1 MEIYREGLKVLK
13 KYALNGKFK
22 QQENGMGALALML
35 QIVSLNT
42 IDFLRSASRRHER
55 ELEYA
60 SRFKASRFDD
70 NPHKLGEAFIKVN
83 EFIDT
88 DLKELEQVAVREYV
102 ELLRGQHCFESDGPP
117 EKLLPAK
124 VREVLK
130 QPDLADKVIWAAHKS
145 GMAKLREFLTGGMLW
160 SDPNETIGHGGK
172 ENVVER
178 ENWEIENEK
187 TESLNSHIYSA
198 IAWKQA
204 MSFLQKSDQL
214 AALSDTQLAAFD
226 ALGTP

>member
-1 MEIYREGLKVLK
+1 MHGPGEPDKRNETDKEIAADLVKATLDDVERAIGLFHETRGRLVLKILHDTFPTVPFEDLVDIYRKGLKVLK

-35 QIVSLNT
+35 QIVSLDT
-42 IDFLRSASRRHER
+42 IDFLRAAGRRHER

-60 SRFKASRFDD
+60 SRFKASRFD
-70 NPHKLGEAFIKVN
+70 NSHKLGEAFIKVN

-130 QPDLADKVIWAAHKS
+130 QPDLADKDIWAAHKS
-145 GMAKLREFLTGGMLW
+145 GMAKLREFLTGGM
-160 SDPNETIGHGGK
+160 
-172 ENVVER
+172 R
-178 ENWEIENEK
+178 
-187 TESLNSHIYSA
+187 
-198 IAWKQA
+198 
-204 MSFLQKSDQL
+204 
-214 AALSDTQLAAFD
+214 
-226 ALGTP
+226 